1 MTIENAYRARAAL
14 NKISHSAMPAK
25 TAYKISKL
33 SNFLKDDANFYTE
46 RLSQIIEQY
55 GEKDENGEPV
65 ISGNGYKIQ
74 EDKTD
79 ECAAAIKE
87 LSGIEA
93 TIPDAKIYLS
103 ELDGVE
109 LSPDDIAAIYD
120 FIEED

>member
-1 MTIENAYRARAAL
+1 MTIENAHRARAAL

-93 TIPDAKIYLS
+93 TTPGTKIYLS
-103 ELDGVE
+103 ELDNVE

>member
-93 TIPDAKIYLS
+93 TTPDTKIYLS

>member
-1 MTIENAYRARAAL
+1 MTIENAHRARAAL

-93 TIPDAKIYLS
+93 TVPDAKIYLS

>member
-87 LSGIEA
+87 LSEIEA
-93 TIPDAKIYLS
+93 AIPDAKINLS
-103 ELDGVE
+103 ELENIE
-109 LSPDDIAAIYD
+109 LSPNDIAAIYD

>member
-33 SNFLKDDANFYTE
+33 CSALKDDADFYTE

-55 GEKDENGEPV
+55 GEKDESGELV
-65 ISGNGYKIQ
+65 ISGSGYKIQ
-74 EDKTD
+74 KDKMD

-87 LSGIEA
+87 LSEIEA
-93 TIPDAKIYLS
+93 AVPDAKIYLS

>member
-109 LSPDDIAAIYD
+109 LSPDDIAAIYA

>member
-14 NKISHSAMPAK
+14 NKISHSDMPAK

-93 TIPDAKIYLS
+93 TTPDTKIYLS
-103 ELDGVE
+103 ELDNVE

>member
-55 GEKDENGEPV
+55 GEKDESGELV
-65 ISGNGYKIQ
+65 ISGSGYKIQ
-74 EDKTD
+74 KDKTD
-79 ECAAAIKE
+79 ECTAAIKE
-87 LSGIEA
+87 LSEIEA
-93 TIPDAKIYLS
+93 TVPDAKIYLS

-109 LSPDDIAAIYD
+109 LSPDDIAAIYA

>member
-1 MTIENAYRARAAL
+1 MTIENAHRARAAL

-74 EDKTD
+74 KDKTD
-79 ECAAAIKE
+79 ECTAAIKE
-87 LSGIEA
+87 LSEIEA
-93 TIPDAKIYLS
+93 AIPDAKIYLS
-103 ELDGVE
+103 ELDGVK

>member
-55 GEKDENGEPV
+55 GEKDESGELV
-65 ISGNGYKIQ
+65 ISGSGYKIQ
-74 EDKTD
+74 KDKTD
-79 ECAAAIKE
+79 ECTTAIKE
-87 LSGIEA
+87 LSEIEA
-93 TIPDAKIYLS
+93 AIPDAKIYLS

-109 LSPDDIAAIYD
+109 LSPDDIAAIYA

>member
-1 MTIENAYRARAAL
+1 MTIENAHRARAAL

-65 ISGNGYKIQ
+65 IIGNGYKIQ

-93 TIPDAKIYLS
+93 AIPDAKIYLS

>member
-1 MTIENAYRARAAL
+1 MTIESAYRARAAL

-87 LSGIEA
+87 LSEIEA
-93 TIPDAKIYLS
+93 AVPDAKIYLS

-109 LSPDDIAAIYD
+109 LSPDDIAAIYA

>member
-1 MTIENAYRARAAL
+1 MTIESAYRARAAL

-55 GEKDENGEPV
+55 GEKDENGELV
-65 ISGNGYKIQ
+65 ISGSGYKIQ
-74 EDKTD
+74 KNKTD

-87 LSGIEA
+87 LSEIEA
-93 TIPDAKIYLS
+93 AIPDAKIYLS

-109 LSPDDIAAIYD
+109 LSPDDIAAIYA

>member
-1 MTIENAYRARAAL
+1 MTIESAYRARAAL

-33 SNFLKDDANFYTE
+33 SNFLKDANFYTE

-74 EDKTD
+74 EDKRD

-103 ELDGVE
+103 ELDGVG
-109 LSPDDIAAIYD
+109 LSPDDIAAIYA

>member
-1 MTIENAYRARAAL
+1 MTIENAHRARAAL

-79 ECAAAIKE
+79 ECTAAIKE
-87 LSGIEA
+87 LSEIEA
-93 TIPDAKIYLS
+93 TTPDAKIYLS

>member
-1 MTIENAYRARAAL
+1 MTIENAYRAHAAL

-65 ISGNGYKIQ
+65 ISGSGYKIQ
-74 EDKTD
+74 KDKTD

-109 LSPDDIAAIYD
+109 LSPDDIAAIYA

>member
-87 LSGIEA
+87 LSGIGA
-93 TIPDAKIYLS
+93 TTPDTKIYLS
-103 ELDGVE
+103 ELDNVE

>member
-1 MTIENAYRARAAL
+1 MTIENAHRARAAL

-33 SNFLKDDANFYTE
+33 SNFLKDDASFYTE

-93 TIPDAKIYLS
+93 TTPDTKIYLS
-103 ELDGVE
+103 ELDNVE

>member
-33 SNFLKDDANFYTE
+33 SKLLRDDANFYIE

-93 TIPDAKIYLS
+93 TTPDTKIYLS
-103 ELDGVE
+103 ELDNVE

>member
-1 MTIENAYRARAAL
+1 MTIENAHRARAAL

-33 SNFLKDDANFYTE
+33 SNFLKDDVDFYTE

-93 TIPDAKIYLS
+93 TVPDAKIYLS

>member
-1 MTIENAYRARAAL
+1 MTIESAYRARAAL

-33 SNFLKDDANFYTE
+33 SNFLKDDADFYTE

-93 TIPDAKIYLS
+93 TTPDTKIYLS
-103 ELDGVE
+103 ELDRVE

>member
-1 MTIENAYRARAAL
+1 MTIENAHRARAAL

-93 TIPDAKIYLS
+93 TAPDTKIYLS
-103 ELDGVE
+103 ELDNVE

>member
-1 MTIENAYRARAAL
+1 MTIENAHRARAAL

-74 EDKTD
+74 KDKTD
-79 ECAAAIKE
+79 ECTAAIKE
-87 LSGIEA
+87 LSEIEA
-93 TIPDAKIYLS
+93 AIPDAKIYLS

>member
-1 MTIENAYRARAAL
+1 MTIESAYRARAAL

-65 ISGNGYKIQ
+65 ISGSGYKIQ
-74 EDKTD
+74 KDKTD

-87 LSGIEA
+87 LSEIEA
-93 TIPDAKIYLS
+93 TVPDAKIYLS

-109 LSPDDIAAIYD
+109 LSPDDIAAIYA

>member
-1 MTIENAYRARAAL
+1 MTIENAHRARAAL

-33 SNFLKDDANFYTE
+33 SNFLKDDANFYAE

-65 ISGNGYKIQ
+65 ISGSGYKIQ
-74 EDKTD
+74 KDKTD

-87 LSGIEA
+87 LSEIEA
-93 TIPDAKIYLS
+93 AVPDAKIYLS

-109 LSPDDIAAIYD
+109 LSPDDIAAIYA

>member
-1 MTIENAYRARAAL
+1 MTIESAYRARAAL

-33 SNFLKDDANFYTE
+33 SNFLKDDADFYTE

-55 GEKDENGEPV
+55 GEKDESGELV
-65 ISGNGYKIQ
+65 ISGSGYKIQ
-74 EDKTD
+74 KDKTD
-79 ECAAAIKE
+79 ECTAAIKE
-87 LSGIEA
+87 LSEIEA
-93 TIPDAKIYLS
+93 TVPDAKIYLS

-109 LSPDDIAAIYD
+109 LSPDDIAAIYA

>member
-1 MTIENAYRARAAL
+1 MTIENAHRAYTAL
-14 NKISHSAMPAK
+14 NNISSKTMPAK
-25 TAYKISKL
+25 TAYKVSKL

-55 GEKDENGEPV
+55 GEKDENDELV
-65 ISGNGYKIQ
+65 ISGSGYKIQ
-74 EDKTD
+74 KDKTD

-87 LSGIEA
+87 LSEIEA
-93 TIPDAKIYLS
+93 TVPDAKIYLS

-109 LSPDDIAAIYD
+109 LSPDDIAAIYA

>member
-1 MTIENAYRARAAL
+1 MTIENAHRARAAL

-33 SNFLKDDANFYTE
+33 SNFLKDDADFYTE

-74 EDKTD
+74 KDKTD
-79 ECAAAIKE
+79 ECTAAIKE
-87 LSGIEA
+87 LSEIEA
-93 TIPDAKIYLS
+93 AMPDAKIYLS

>member
-14 NKISHSAMPAK
+14 NKISCNAMPAK

-33 SNFLKDDANFYTE
+33 CSALKDDADFYTE

-74 EDKTD
+74 EDKRD

-93 TIPDAKIYLS
+93 TTPDAKIYLS

-109 LSPDDIAAIYD
+109 LSPDDIAAIYA

>member
-1 MTIENAYRARAAL
+1 MTIENAHRARAAL

-65 ISGNGYKIQ
+65 ISGSGYKIQ
-74 EDKTD
+74 KDKTD
-79 ECAAAIKE
+79 ECAVAIKE
-87 LSGIEA
+87 LSEIEA
-93 TIPDAKIYLS
+93 AVPDAKIYLS

-109 LSPDDIAAIYD
+109 LSPDDIAAIYA

>member
-1 MTIENAYRARAAL
+1 MTIESAYRARAAL

-33 SNFLKDDANFYTE
+33 SNFLKDDADFYTE

-55 GEKDENGEPV
+55 GEKDESGELV
-65 ISGNGYKIQ
+65 ISGSGYKIQ
-74 EDKTD
+74 KDKTD
-79 ECAAAIKE
+79 ECTAAIKE
-87 LSGIEA
+87 LSEIEA
-93 TIPDAKIYLS
+93 AVPDAKINLS

-109 LSPDDIAAIYD
+109 LSPDDIAAIYA

>member
-1 MTIENAYRARAAL
+1 MTIENAHRARAAL

-79 ECAAAIKE
+79 ECAAVIKE

-93 TIPDAKIYLS
+93 TTPDTKIYLS
-103 ELDGVE
+103 ELDNVE

>member
-14 NKISHSAMPAK
+14 NKISHSVMPAK

-93 TIPDAKIYLS
+93 TTPDTKIYLS
-103 ELDGVE
+103 ELDNVE
-109 LSPDDIAAIYD
+109 LSPTT
-120 FIEED
+120 

>member
-65 ISGNGYKIQ
+65 ISGSGYKIQ
-74 EDKTD
+74 KDKTD
-79 ECAAAIKE
+79 ECTAAIKE
-87 LSGIEA
+87 LSEIEA
-93 TIPDAKIYLS
+93 AIPDAKIYLS

>member
-1 MTIENAYRARAAL
+1 MTIENAHRARAAL

-79 ECAAAIKE
+79 ECTAAIKE
-87 LSGIEA
+87 LSEIEA
-93 TIPDAKIYLS
+93 AMPDAKIYLS

>member
-1 MTIENAYRARAAL
+1 MTIESAYRARAAL

-55 GEKDENGEPV
+55 GEKDESGEPV
-65 ISGNGYKIQ
+65 ISGSGYKIQ
-74 EDKTD
+74 KDKTD

-87 LSGIEA
+87 LSEIEA
-93 TIPDAKIYLS
+93 TVPDTKIYLS

-109 LSPDDIAAIYD
+109 LSPDDIAAIYA

>member
-1 MTIENAYRARAAL
+1 MTIESACRARAAL

-65 ISGNGYKIQ
+65 ISGSGYKIQ
-74 EDKTD
+74 KDKTD

-87 LSGIEA
+87 LSEIEA

-109 LSPDDIAAIYD
+109 LSPDDIAAIYA

>member
-65 ISGNGYKIQ
+65 ISGSGYKIQ
-74 EDKTD
+74 KDKTD
-79 ECAAAIKE
+79 ECTAAIKE
-87 LSGIEA
+87 LSEIEA
-93 TIPDAKIYLS
+93 AVPDAKIYLS

-109 LSPDDIAAIYD
+109 LSPDDIAAIYA

>member
-33 SNFLKDDANFYTE
+33 SNFLKD
-46 RLSQIIEQY
+46 
-55 GEKDENGEPV
+55 ENGEPV

-93 TIPDAKIYLS
+93 TTPDTKIYLS
-103 ELDGVE
+103 ELDNVE